1 MTLGTMILGTIV
13 HIIMTH
19 GIMVGLGIGVIPTTL
34 GTRTITGD
42 HITTAAGAG
51 MAEAGIVA
59 DIGDMPQYTE
69 DTTEADM
76 LLPTL
81 HAEVDGLL
89 QTMLADVH
97 ITDLLLMAQQPMVA
111 EAEISIVEQAD

>member
-1 MTLGTMILGTIV
+1 MTLGTTVLITMILG
-13 HIIMTH
+13 IMA
-19 GIMVGLGIGVIPTTL
+19 GLGVTAIIPVLGTGDLHGVI
-34 GTRTITGD
+34 IIATGV
-42 HITTAAGAG
+42 G

-59 DIGDMPQYTE
+59 GIGDMPQYIT

>member
-51 MAEAGIVA
+51 MEEAGMA
-59 DIGDMPQYTE
+59 DIGDIHQDAMDIIE
-69 DTTEADM
+69 VDM

>member
-51 MAEAGIVA
+51 MAEAGIVT

-97 ITDLLLMAQQPMVA
+97 ITDLLLMVQPAVLV
-111 EAEISIVEQAD
+111 EVETSIAEQAD

>member
-1 MTLGTMILGTIV
+1 MTLGIMTLGTTVLITMILG
-13 HIIMTH
+13 IMA
-19 GIMVGLGIGVIPTTL
+19 GLGVTAIIPVLGTGDLHGVI
-34 GTRTITGD
+34 IIATGV
-42 HITTAAGAG
+42 G

-59 DIGDMPQYTE
+59 GIGDMPQYIT

-81 HAEVDGLL
+81 LAEVDGLP

-97 ITDLLLMAQQPMVA
+97 ITDLLHMVRQAVLA
-111 EAEISIVEQAD
+111 EVETSIAEQAD

>member
-1 MTLGTMILGTIV
+1 MILGTIV

-51 MAEAGIVA
+51 MEEAGMA
-59 DIGDMPQYTE
+59 DIGDIHQDAMDIIE
-69 DTTEADM
+69 VDM
-76 LLPTL
+76 LLRPIL
-81 HAEVDGLL
+81 VAEVDGLL

>member
-51 MAEAGIVA
+51 MEEAGMA

-81 HAEVDGLL
+81 HAEVDGLP